1 VDGLFFTASLFF
13 KGKYNMSS
21 LQDIYI
27 KLEGIDGESQDD
39 KHKTWIDVLSF
50 GYSVS
55 QSSSAFSGGGSG
67 VGKANFDTLSFAHYV
82 DKASPNL
89 FLYCALGK
97 HIPKVE
103 LSCCK
108 SGGGSQEYMRVTLE
122 DAIVTNVAPS
132 GASAEALVSE
142 MVSLS
147 YAKIKIEVKEQNKD
161 GSMGA
166 AVTGAWNVKENKKA

>member
-1 VDGLFFTASLFF
+1 
-13 KGKYNMSS
+13 MSS